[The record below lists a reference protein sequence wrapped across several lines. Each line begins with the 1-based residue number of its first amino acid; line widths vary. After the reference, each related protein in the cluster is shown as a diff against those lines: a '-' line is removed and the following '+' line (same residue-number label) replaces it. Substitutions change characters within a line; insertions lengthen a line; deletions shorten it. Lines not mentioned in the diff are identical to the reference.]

1 MKIWFW
7 IIVIL
12 LVCIIGAGFY
22 FAPALTAK
30 VLGTTGKLAGK
41 CLFKATKGLV
51 KGAGKLTSFVS
62 KGVAKK
68 IKKNGMK
75 KVSNSISDSVS
86 DVMKEVSTTSKV
98 FGDYDDV
105 PINPSNNI
113 NADTVVTKKSDLEGI
128 TITNSK
134 VYIVNSEDDLS
145 DLD

>member
-22 FAPALTAK
+22 FAPALTSK
-30 VLGTTGKLAGK
+30 VLGITGKLAGK
-41 CLFKATKGLV
+41 GLFKVTKGLV
-51 KGAGKLTSFVS
+51 KGTGKLTSFVA

-75 KVSNSISDSVS
+75 KVSDSVS

-105 PINPSNNI
+105 PINTSNSI
-113 NADTVVTKKSDLEGI
+113 NANTVVAKKSDLEGI

-145 DLD
+145 DLG